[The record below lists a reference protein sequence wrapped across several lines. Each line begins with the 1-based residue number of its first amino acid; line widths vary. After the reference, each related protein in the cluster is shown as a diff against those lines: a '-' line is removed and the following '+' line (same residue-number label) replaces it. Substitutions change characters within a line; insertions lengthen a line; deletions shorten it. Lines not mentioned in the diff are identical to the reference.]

1 MVDLLRELNWKVT
14 STDVGGSYDKKWFGK
29 IKSTIENLLFLQDE
43 GWRDEKIN
51 IQADLCNK
59 LNIPDWF
66 IRFTVGYITDD
77 FPSVKKRFDM
87 ES

>member
-1 MVDLLRELNWKVT
+1 MTDLLKELNWKVAP
-14 STDVGGSYDKKWFGK
+14 TDNGGSYNKEWFGK
-29 IKSTIENLLFLQDE
+29 IKSTIGNILFLQDK

-51 IQADLCNK
+51 IQTDLCNK
-59 LNIPDWF
+59 LDIPDWF